1 MNQRHPTPPKLFLR
15 FFRWFCHPGMLDYI
29 EGDLIEVYERN
40 FKTFGKRKADWR
52 FIKDV
57 LLLFRPG
64 IIRPRKP
71 YQNLT
76 PYGMYKSYFKI
87 GWRTLLRN
95 KEYTLINIAGL
106 ALSITCC
113 ILIFVLVKHH
123 TGFDDFHQDKDRI
136 YRVVTEQHRESVSY
150 VNSVPSPLGMVL
162 RENHTYGEKV
172 ARMFHEANTVISFER
187 NGEKQLIKE
196 PQGFAFTEP
205 EFFDIFNFPLS
216 KGNMKTALKEPN
228 TAIITE
234 RLAKK
239 YFGEQN
245 PIGQVITYDNFL
257 PFTITGVLEDLPP
270 NTDIS
275 PEIFVSYSSM
285 KDFNPWLASD
295 DAWGGITGGMYCFT
309 KLRSGVS
316 PAEVEEALQPYV
328 KLHRPESKNVHH
340 YKLQA
345 LSDVHFD
352 GRYGGAMDK
361 SDIGILIAIGIF
373 LLLTA
378 CVNFVNLA
386 TAQALK
392 RSKEVGVRKV
402 LGSFRSQLFWQFIFE
417 TAIIAIV
424 SILIALVAAF
434 ALVPYVND
442 FFSTQIPVN
451 FLTDGT
457 LVLFIIGLDILIT
470 LLAGCYPAFILTGFK
485 PVAALKGKLSMQ
497 QLGGFNTRRSLI
509 VMQFAISQV
518 LIIGVIVIMNQMRFA
533 REAELGFDKESIVMV
548 RMGSDSL
555 NTMQTLKNE
564 FLRVPGIEKVSLCF
578 AAPASAGSWNNSIRF
593 GTDTEEVSFRTNMKL
608 ADADYLST
616 FDLELVAGRNLTP
629 SDTVREVV
637 VNEALLQNLGFTS
650 YEDALGEMIYANG
663 GEMTGPIV
671 GVVENFHDRSF
682 HEGISAA
689 LITTASNMYF
699 NYAIKING
707 NSVKATLAEIETL
720 WEEQYPD
727 KMFEYEFV
735 DESIAQFYEAEDTLL
750 KGIQFFS
757 FIAIFIGCLGLY
769 GLISFMI
776 SQKTKEV
783 GIRKV
788 MGGGVTHI
796 IWLFGQE
803 FVRLIIIAFLIAAPI
818 GWWFMNQWLQDFEFK
833 ITLDAWTFAMAIGSS
848 IIITALTV
856 GYQVFK
862 VAYLN
867 PVISLKTE

>member
-1 MNQRHPTPPKLFLR
+1 
-15 FFRWFCHPGMLDYI
+15 
-29 EGDLIEVYERN
+29 
-40 FKTFGKRKADWR
+40 
-52 FIKDV
+52 
-57 LLLFRPG
+57 
-64 IIRPRKP
+64 
-71 YQNLT
+71 
-76 PYGMYKSYFKI
+76 MYRSYFKI

-123 TGFDDFHQDKDRI
+123 MGFDDFHQDKDRI
-136 YRVVTEQHRESVSY
+136 YRLVTEQHRESVSY
-150 VNSVPSPLGMVL
+150 VNSVPSPLGMVF

-172 ARMFHEANTVISFER
+172 ARMFHEANSVISFER
-187 NGEKQLIKE
+187 NGQKQLIKE

-205 EFFDIFNFPLS
+205 EFFDIFNFPLVR
-216 KGNMKTALKEPN
+216 GNMNTALTEPN
-228 TAIITE
+228 TAIVTE
-234 RLAKK
+234 RIAKK

-257 PFTITGVLEDLPP
+257 PFTITGVLRDLPG
-270 NTDIS
+270 NTDIK

-295 DAWGGITGGMYCFT
+295 NAWGGITGGMYCYT
-309 KLRSGVS
+309 KLRPGVS
-316 PAEVEEALQPYV
+316 PTEVEVALQPYV
-328 KLHRPESKNVHH
+328 KQHRPESKNVHH

-345 LSDVHFD
+345 LSAIHFD
-352 GRYGGAMDK
+352 GRYGGVMEK

-402 LGSFRSQLFWQFIFE
+402 LGSFRAQLFGQFIFE
-417 TAIIAIV
+417 TAIIASI

-451 FLTDGT
+451 FLSDGT

-518 LIIGVIVIMNQMRFA
+518 LIIGVIVIMNQMRFTKQ
-533 REAELGFDKESIVMV
+533 AELGFDKESIVMV
-548 RMGSDSL
+548 KLGSDSL

-564 FLRVPGIEKVSLCF
+564 FLRLPGIEKVSLCYQ
-578 AAPASAGSWNNSIRF
+578 APASDNSWNNSIRF
-593 GTDTEEVSFRTNMKL
+593 GSDTEEVSFRTNMKL

-616 FDLELVAGRNLTP
+616 FDLELLAGRNLMP
-629 SDTVREVV
+629 SDTVREMV
-637 VNEALLQNLGFTS
+637 VNEAMLQSLGITS
-650 YEDALGEMIYANG
+650 YEDALGEMVYANG
-663 GEMTGPIV
+663 GSMVGPIV
-671 GVVENFHDRSF
+671 GVVRNFHDRSL
-682 HEGISAA
+682 HEEISAA
-689 LITTASNMYF
+689 LITTASTMYSNF
-699 NYAIKING
+699 AIKING
-707 NSVKATLAEIETL
+707 NSVKVTLDEIQQL

-727 KMFEYEFV
+727 KMFEYTFL
-735 DESIAQFYEAEDTLL
+735 DDSIAQFYAAEDTLL

-803 FVRLIIIAFLIAAPI
+803 FVRLILIAFLIAAPI
-818 GWWFMNQWLQDFEFK
+818 GWWFMDRWLQDFEFK
-833 ITLDAWTFAMAIGSS
+833 ITLDVWTFAIAVGCS
-848 IIITALTV
+848 IIIAALTV
-856 GYQVFK
+856 GYQVLRAA
-862 VAYLN
+862 VVN
-867 PVISLKTE
+867 PAVSLKTE

>member
-1 MNQRHPTPPKLFLR
+1 MSASPNPPQFFHR
-15 FFRWFCHPGMLDYI
+15 FFRWFCHPRMLDYI
-29 EGDLIEVYERN
+29 EGDLLEVYERN
-40 FKTFGKRKADWR
+40 FKTLGKRKADWK
-52 FIKDV
+52 FILDV

-71 YQNLT
+71 YQNLST
-76 PYGMYKSYFKI
+76 FPMYKSYFKI

-123 TGFDDFHQDKDRI
+123 SSFDDFHQDKDRI
-136 YRVVTEQHRESVSY
+136 YRIVTEQHRETVSY

-162 RENHTYGEKV
+162 RDNHTYGEQV
-172 ARMFHEANTVISFER
+172 ARMYQEADAVISFER

-196 PQGFAFTEP
+196 PNGFAFTEV

-216 KGNMKTALKEPN
+216 KGNMESALTEPN
-228 TAIITE
+228 TAILTE

-239 YFGEQN
+239 YFGEEN

-270 NTDIS
+270 NTDIK
-275 PEIFVSYSSM
+275 PEIFVSYVTM

-295 DAWGGITGGMYCFT
+295 EAWGGISSGMYCFT
-309 KLRSGVS
+309 KLRPGVS
-316 PAEVEEALQPYV
+316 PVEVEEALAPYV
-328 KLHRPESKNVHH
+328 KQHRPKSKNVHH

-352 GRYGGAMDK
+352 GRYGGYMEK

-417 TAIIAIV
+417 TAIIATF
-424 SILIALVAAF
+424 SILIALIAAY
-434 ALVPYVND
+434 ALVPYVNN
-442 FFSTQIPVN
+442 FYNIQIPVN
-451 FLTDGT
+451 FLVDGT
-457 LVLFIIGLDILIT
+457 LMLFILGLDILIT

-485 PVAALKGKLSMQ
+485 PVAALKGKLSFQ

-509 VMQFAISQV
+509 VAQFAISQV

-533 REAELGFDKESIVMV
+533 READLGFDKSSIVMV
-548 RMGSDSL
+548 KLGGDSL
-555 NTMQTLKNE
+555 NTMNVLKNE
-564 FLRVPGIEKVSLCF
+564 LLRLPGIEKVSLCYQ
-578 AAPASAGSWNNSIRF
+578 APSSDDSWNNSIRF
-593 GTDTEEVSFRTNMKL
+593 GTDSEEVNFLTNMKL
-608 ADADYLST
+608 ADADYIST
-616 FDLELVAGRNLTP
+616 FDLELLAGRNLMP
-629 SDTVREVV
+629 SDTVREVI
-637 VNEALLQNLGFTS
+637 VNEAMLQSLGITS
-650 YEDALGEMIYANG
+650 YEDALGETVYANG
-663 GEMTGPIV
+663 GTMKGQVV
-671 GVVENFHDRSF
+671 GVVSNFHDRSL
-682 HEGISAA
+682 HERINAA
-689 LITTASNMYF
+689 LITTASSMYSNF
-699 NYAIKING
+699 AIKING
-707 NSVKATLAEIETL
+707 NSVKETLEEIQAL

-727 KMFEYEFV
+727 KLFEYSFL
-735 DESIAQFYEAEDTLL
+735 DEDIAKFYEAEDTLL

-757 FIAIFIGCLGLY
+757 LIAIFIGCLGLY

-776 SQKTKEV
+776 SQKAKEV

-788 MGGGVTHI
+788 LGGGVNHI
-796 IWLFGQE
+796 VWLFGQE
-803 FVRLIIIAFLIAAPI
+803 FVRLILIAFLIAAPI
-818 GWWFMNQWLQDFEFK
+818 GWWFMRGWLQDFEFK
-833 ITLDAWTFAMAIGSS
+833 ITLDPWIFVMAIGSS
-848 IIITALTV
+848 LGIAALTV
-856 GYQVFK
+856 GYQVLR
-862 VAYLN
+862 VAYVN
-867 PVISLKTE
+867 PVQSLKTE

>member
-1 MNQRHPTPPKLFLR
+1 MGKKQISPPGIFLR
-15 FFRWFCHPGMLDYI
+15 FFRWYCHPRMRDYI
-29 EGDLIEVYERN
+29 EGDLLEVYDRRV
-40 FKTFGKRKADWR
+40 KKSGKRKADWK
-52 FIKDV
+52 FILDV

-64 IIRPRKP
+64 IIKPRKP

-76 PYGMYKSYFKI
+76 NFPMYKSYFKI

-123 TGFDDFHQDKDRI
+123 LSFDNFHPDKDRI
-136 YRVVTEQHRESVSY
+136 YRVVTEQHRETISY

-162 RENHTYGEKV
+162 RDNHTYGEQV
-172 ARMFHEANTVISFER
+172 ARMFQESDAVISFER

-196 PQGFAFTEP
+196 PNGFAFTEV

-216 KGNMKTALKEPN
+216 KGNMESALTEPN
-228 TAIITE
+228 TAILTE

-239 YFGEQN
+239 YFGEEN

-257 PFTITGVLEDLPP
+257 PFTITGVLQDLPP
-270 NTDIS
+270 NTDIK
-275 PEIFVSYSSM
+275 PEIFVSYVTM

-295 DAWGGITGGMYCFT
+295 NAWGGINSGMYCFT
-309 KLRSGVS
+309 KLRPGVS
-316 PAEVEEALQPYV
+316 AAEVEEALGPYV
-328 KLHRPESKNVHH
+328 KQHRPNSKNVHH

-345 LSDVHFD
+345 LSDVHFN
-352 GRYGGAMDK
+352 GRYGGAMEK

-378 CVNFVNLA
+378 CVNFINLA

-392 RSKEVGVRKV
+392 RSKEVGIRKV

-417 TAIIAIV
+417 TAIIATF
-424 SILIALVAAF
+424 SILTALIAAY
-434 ALVPYVND
+434 ALVPYINN
-442 FFSTQIPVN
+442 FFHTQIPVN
-451 FLTDGT
+451 FLADGT
-457 LVLFIIGLDILIT
+457 LMLFILGLNILIT

-485 PVAALKGKLSMQ
+485 PMAALKGKLSFQ

-509 VMQFAISQV
+509 VAQFAISQV

-533 REAELGFDKESIVMV
+533 KQADLGFDKSSIVMV
-548 RMGSDSL
+548 KLGSDSL
-555 NTMQTLKNE
+555 STMNVLKNE
-564 FLRVPGIEKVSLCF
+564 FLRLPGIEKVSLCYQ
-578 AAPASAGSWNNSIRF
+578 APASDNSWNNSIRF
-593 GTDTEEVSFRTNMKL
+593 GTDAEEVSFLTNMKL

-616 FDLELVAGRNLTP
+616 FDLELLAGRNLTP

-637 VNEALLQNLGFTS
+637 VNEAMLQSLGITS
-650 YEDALGEMIYANG
+650 YEDALGEMVYANG
-663 GEMTGPIV
+663 GTMRGQVV
-671 GVVENFHDRSF
+671 GVVRNFHDRSM
-682 HEGISAA
+682 HERINAA
-689 LITTASNMYF
+689 LITTASSMYSNF
-699 NYAIKING
+699 AIKING
-707 NSVKATLAEIETL
+707 NSVKNTLNEIQAL

-727 KMFEYEFV
+727 KMFEYSFL
-735 DESIAQFYEAEDTLL
+735 DEDIAKFYEAEDTLL

-757 FIAIFIGCLGLY
+757 LIAIFIGCLGLY

-776 SQKTKEV
+776 SQKAKEV

-788 MGGGVTHI
+788 LGGGVSHI
-796 IWLFGQE
+796 VWLFGQE
-803 FVRLIIIAFLIAAPI
+803 FVRLIVIAFGIAAPI
-818 GWWFMNQWLQDFEFK
+818 GWWFMNGWLQDFEFK
-833 ITLDAWTFAMAIGSS
+833 ITLDAWIFVVAIGCSLM
-848 IIITALTV
+848 IAALTV
-856 GYQVFK
+856 GYQVIK
-862 VAYLN
+862 VAWIN

>member
-1 MNQRHPTPPKLFLR
+1 
-15 FFRWFCHPGMLDYI
+15 MLDYI

-40 FKTFGKRKADWR
+40 FQKLGKRNADWK
-52 FIKDV
+52 FILDV

-76 PYGMYKSYFKI
+76 PFGMYKSHFKI

-95 KEYTLINIAGL
+95 KEYAGINIAGL

-123 TGFDDFHQDKDRI
+123 LSFDDFHQNKDRI

-172 ARMFHEANTVISFER
+172 ARMFHDSNAVITFER
-187 NGEKQLIKE
+187 NGEMQMIKE
-196 PQGFAFTEP
+196 PDGFAFTES
-205 EFFDIFNFPLS
+205 EFFDIFNLPLS
-216 KGNMKTALKEPN
+216 KGNIKTALTEPN
-228 TAIITE
+228 TAILTE
-234 RLAKK
+234 RLARK

-245 PIGQVITYDNFL
+245 AIGQVITYDNQMSFI
-257 PFTITGVLEDLPP
+257 ITGVLEDLPP
-270 NTDIS
+270 TTDIK
-275 PEIFVSYSSM
+275 PEIFVSYSSLAEY
-285 KDFNPWLASD
+285 NPWLASD
-295 DAWGGITGGMYCFT
+295 DAWGGISSGMYCYT
-309 KLRSGVS
+309 QLRRGVS
-316 PAEVEEALQPYV
+316 AAEVEEALQPYV
-328 KLHRPESKNVHH
+328 KQHRPESKNVHH

-345 LSDVHFD
+345 LSDIHFD
-352 GRYGGAMDK
+352 ARYGGAMEK

-417 TAIIAIV
+417 TAIIATV

-434 ALVPYVND
+434 AMVPYVND
-442 FFSTQIPVN
+442 FFNTQIPVN
-451 FLTDGT
+451 FLTDGS

-509 VMQFAISQV
+509 VVQFAISQV
-518 LIIGVIVIMNQMRFA
+518 LIIGVIVIMNQMRYTKQ
-533 REAELGFDKESIVMV
+533 AELGFDRESILMV
-548 RMGSDSL
+548 KLGDDSL
-555 NTMQTLKNE
+555 NTMHVLKNE
-564 FLRVPGIEKVSLCF
+564 LLRLPGIEKVSVCY
-578 AAPASAGSWNNSIRF
+578 AAPASSDSWNNSIRF
-593 GTDTEEVSFRTNMKL
+593 GNDSEEVSFRTNMKL
-608 ADADYLST
+608 ADSDYIST
-616 FDLELVAGRNLTP
+616 FDLELLAGRNLTP
-629 SDTVREVV
+629 SDTVREMV
-637 VNEALLQNLGFTS
+637 VNEAMLQSLGITS
-650 YEDALGEMIYANG
+650 YEDALGQMIYANG
-663 GEMTGPIV
+663 GSMVGPIV
-671 GVVENFHDRSF
+671 GVVRNFHDRSM
-682 HEGISAA
+682 HAGISAT
-689 LITTASNMYF
+689 LITTASTMYS

-707 NSVKATLAEIETL
+707 NSVKATLEEIQQL
-720 WEEQYPD
+720 WEEQYPN
-727 KMFEYEFV
+727 KMFEYSFV
-735 DESIAQFYEAEDTLL
+735 DDEIAQFYTAEDTLL
-750 KGIQFFS
+750 RGIQFFS

-769 GLISFMI
+769 GLISFMV

-783 GIRKV
+783 GVRKV
-788 MGGGVTHI
+788 MGGGIAHI

-803 FVRLIIIAFLIAAPI
+803 FVRLILIAFLIAAPI
-818 GWWFMNQWLQDFEFK
+818 GWWFMSRWLQDFEFK
-833 ITLDAWTFAMAIGSS
+833 IQLDLWTFTMAIGASLV
-848 IIITALTV
+848 IAAVTV
-856 GYQVFK
+856 GYQVIRAA
-862 VAYLN
+862 VVN
-867 PVISLKTE
+867 PAVSLKTE

>member
-1 MNQRHPTPPKLFLR
+1 MKNQQPSPPKLFVS
-15 FFRWFCHPGMLDYI
+15 FFRWFCHPRMQDYI
-29 EGDLIEVYERN
+29 EGDLWEVYERN
-40 FKTFGKRKADWR
+40 FKTLGKRKADWK
-52 FIKDV
+52 FILDV

-64 IIRPRKP
+64 IIRPRRP

-76 PYGMYKSYFKI
+76 PYGMYRSYFKI
-87 GWRTLLRN
+87 GWRTLVRN

-123 TGFDDFHQDKDRI
+123 MGFDDFHQDKDRI

-172 ARMFHEANTVISFER
+172 ARMFHEANSVISFER
-187 NGEKQLIKE
+187 NGQKQLIKE

-205 EFFDIFNFPLS
+205 EFFDIFNFPLVR
-216 KGNMKTALKEPN
+216 GNMNTALSEPN
-228 TAIITE
+228 TAIVTE
-234 RLAKK
+234 RIARK

-257 PFTITGVLEDLPP
+257 PFTITGVLKDLPG
-270 NTDIS
+270 NTDIK
-275 PEIFVSYSSM
+275 PEIFVSYISL
-285 KDFNPWLASD
+285 KDFNSWLASD
-295 DAWGGITGGMYCFT
+295 DAWGGITGGMYCYT
-309 KLRSGVS
+309 KLRPGVS
-316 PAEVEEALQPYV
+316 PTEVELALQPYV
-328 KLHRPESKNVHH
+328 KQHRPESKNVHH

-345 LSDVHFD
+345 LSAVHFD
-352 GRYGGAMDK
+352 GRYGGAMEK

-392 RSKEVGVRKV
+392 RSREVGVRKV
-402 LGSFRSQLFWQFIFE
+402 LGSFRAQLFGQFILE
-417 TAIIAIV
+417 TAIIATV
-424 SILIALVAAF
+424 SILIALVVAF
-434 ALVPYVND
+434 VLVPYVND

-451 FLTDGT
+451 FLSDGT
-457 LVLFIIGLDILIT
+457 LVLFIIGLAILIT

-509 VMQFAISQV
+509 IMQFAISQV
-518 LIIGVIVIMNQMRFA
+518 LIIGVIVIMNQLRFTKQ
-533 REAELGFDKESIVMV
+533 AELGFDKESIVMV
-548 RMGSDSL
+548 KLGSDSL
-555 NTMQTLKNE
+555 ITMQTLKNE
-564 FLRVPGIEKVSLCF
+564 FLRLPGVEKVSLCYQ
-578 AAPASAGSWNNSIRF
+578 APASDNSWNNSIRF
-593 GTDTEEVSFRTNMKL
+593 GSDTEEVGFRTNMKL

-616 FDLELVAGRNLTP
+616 FDLELLAGRNLTP
-629 SDTVREVV
+629 SDTVREMV
-637 VNEALLQNLGFTS
+637 VNEAMLQSLGITS

-663 GEMTGPIV
+663 GNMKGPIV
-671 GVVENFHDRSF
+671 GVVRNFHDRSL

-689 LITTASNMYF
+689 LITTASTMYSNF
-699 NYAIKING
+699 AIKING
-707 NSVKATLAEIETL
+707 NSVSATLNEIQQL

-727 KMFEYEFV
+727 KMFEYAFV
-735 DESIAQFYEAEDTLL
+735 DDSIAQFYAAEETLL

-769 GLISFMI
+769 GLISFMV

-788 MGGGVTHI
+788 MGGGVGHI
-796 IWLFGQE
+796 IWIFGQE
-803 FVRLIIIAFLIAAPI
+803 FVRLIIIAFLIAAPV
-818 GWWFMNQWLQDFEFK
+818 GWWFMGNWLQDFEFK
-833 ITLDAWTFAMAIGSS
+833 IQLDIWTFAMAMGSS
-848 IIITALTV
+848 LLIAALTV
-856 GYQVFK
+856 GYQVIRAAI
-862 VAYLN
+862 VN
-867 PVISLKTE
+867 PAVSLKTE

>member
-1 MNQRHPTPPKLFLR
+1 MNQPPKLPLR
-15 FFRWFCHPGMLDYI
+15 FFRWFCHPRMLDYI

-40 FKTFGKRKADWR
+40 FQILGKRKADWR

-95 KEYTLINIAGL
+95 KEYSLINTAGL
-106 ALSITCC
+106 ALSVTCC
-113 ILIFVLVKHH
+113 ILIFVMVKHH
-123 TGFDDFHQDKDRI
+123 MGFDDFHPDKYRI
-136 YRVVTEQHRESVSY
+136 YRIVTEQHRETVSY

-172 ARMFHEANTVISFER
+172 ARMFHESNSVISYER

-196 PQGFAFTEP
+196 PNGFAFTEP

-216 KGNMKTALKEPN
+216 RGNIKEALEEPN
-228 TAIITE
+228 TAILTE

-239 YFGEQN
+239 YFGDQN

-257 PFTITGVLEDLPP
+257 PFTITGVLEDFPST
-270 NTDIS
+270 TDIK
-275 PEIFVSYSSM
+275 PEIFVSYNSL

-295 DAWGGITGGMYCFT
+295 DAWGGISSGMFCYT
-309 KLRSGVS
+309 LLRPGVS
-316 PAEVEEALQPYV
+316 APEVEEALAPYV
-328 KLHRPESKNVHH
+328 KQFRPESKNVHH
-340 YKLQA
+340 YKLQP
-345 LSDVHFD
+345 LTELHFD
-352 GRYGGAMDK
+352 GRYGGAMER

-402 LGSFRSQLFWQFIFE
+402 LGSYRSQLFWQFIFE
-417 TAIIAIV
+417 TAIISSI
-424 SILIALVAAF
+424 SILIALVAGIL
-434 ALVPYVND
+434 LVPYVND
-442 FFSTQIPVN
+442 FLNTQIPVN
-451 FLTDGT
+451 FLSDGT
-457 LVLFIIGLDILIT
+457 LLLFIIGLDVLIT
-470 LLAGCYPAFILTGFK
+470 LLAGCYPALILTGFK
-485 PVAALKGKLSMQ
+485 PVAALKGKLSLQ
-497 QLGGFNTRRSLI
+497 QFGGFNTRRSLI
-509 VMQFAISQV
+509 VVQFAISQV
-518 LIIGVIVIMNQMRFA
+518 LIIGVIVIMNQMRYA
-533 REAELGFDKESIVMV
+533 NQAELGFDKESIVMV
-548 RMGSDSL
+548 KLGNDSL
-555 NTMQTLKNE
+555 NTMNTLKNE
-564 FLRVPGIEKVSLCF
+564 FLRLPGIEKVSLCYQ
-578 AAPASAGSWNNSIRF
+578 APASDNSWNNSIRF
-593 GTDTEEVSFRTNMKL
+593 GNDSEEVSFRTNMKL
-608 ADADYLST
+608 ADADYIST
-616 FDLELVAGRNLTP
+616 FDLEMLAGRNLTP
-629 SDTVREVV
+629 SDTVREMV
-637 VNEALLQNLGFTS
+637 VNEAMLQSLGITS
-650 YEDALGEMIYANG
+650 NEDALGQMIYANG
-663 GEMTGPIV
+663 GTMIGPIV
-671 GVVENFHDRSF
+671 GVVRNFHDRSL

-689 LITTASNMYF
+689 LITTASSMYSNF
-699 NYAIKING
+699 AIKING
-707 NSVKATLAEIETL
+707 NSVKATLEEIEKL
-720 WEEQYPD
+720 WHAQYPD
-727 KMFEYEFV
+727 KMFEYAFV
-735 DESIAQFYEAEDTLL
+735 DDSIAQFYEAEDTLL

-788 MGGGVTHI
+788 MGGGVSHI

-818 GWWFMNQWLQDFEFK
+818 GWWFMSRWLQDFEFK
-833 ITLDAWTFAMAIGSS
+833 ITLDVWTFTMAIGSS
-848 IIITALTV
+848 LIIAALTV
-856 GYQVFK
+856 GYQVIK

-867 PVISLKTE
+867 PVISLKTD

>member
-1 MNQRHPTPPKLFLR
+1 MNSNPTPPKYFLR
-15 FFRWFCHPGMLDYI
+15 FFRWFCHPRMLDYI
-29 EGDLIEVYERN
+29 EGDLLEVYERN
-40 FKTFGKRKADWR
+40 LETLGKRKADWR

-123 TGFDDFHQDKDRI
+123 SGFDDFHQNEDRI
-136 YRVVTEQHRESVSY
+136 YRIVTEQHRESVSFT
-150 VNSVPSPLGMVL
+150 NSVPSPLGMVL
-162 RENHTYGEKV
+162 RENHTYTEKV
-172 ARMFHEANTVISFER
+172 ARMFQEADAVISFER

-216 KGNMKTALKEPN
+216 QGNMKTALAEPN
-228 TAIITE
+228 SAIITE

-239 YFGEQN
+239 YFGVQN

-257 PFTITGVLEDLPP
+257 PFTITGILEDLPE
-270 NTDIS
+270 NTDITA
-275 PEIFVSYSSM
+275 EIFVSYSSM

-295 DAWGGITGGMYCFT
+295 EAWGGITGGMYCYAL
-309 KLRSGVS
+309 LRPGVS
-316 PAEVEEALQPYV
+316 PVEVEEALAPYV

-345 LSDVHFD
+345 LSDIHFD
-352 GRYGGAMDK
+352 ARYGGAMEK
-361 SDIGILIAIGIF
+361 SDIGILIAIGVF

-402 LGSFRSQLFWQFIFE
+402 LGSFRTQLFWQFIFE
-417 TAIIAIV
+417 TAIIATV
-424 SILIALVAAF
+424 SILIALVAAL
-434 ALVPYVND
+434 ALVPYVNA

-457 LVLFIIGLDILIT
+457 LVLFIIGLDVLIT

-518 LIIGVIVIMNQMRFA
+518 LIIGVIVIMNQMRYA
-533 REAELGFDKESIVMV
+533 KQAELGFDKESIVMV
-548 RMGSDSL
+548 GIGSDSL
-555 NTMQTLKNE
+555 YSMKSLKNE
-564 FLRVPGIEKVSLCF
+564 FLRLPGIEKVSLCYQP
-578 AAPASAGSWNNSIRF
+578 PASENSWNNSIRF
-593 GTDTEEVSFRTNMKL
+593 GSDTEEVNFPTNMKL
-608 ADADYLST
+608 ADADFIST
-616 FDLELVAGRNLTP
+616 FDLELLAGRNLTP
-629 SDTVREVV
+629 SDTVREMV
-637 VNEALLQNLGFTS
+637 VNEALLQSLGITS

-663 GEMTGPIV
+663 GNMVGPIV
-671 GVVENFHDRSF
+671 GVVRNFHDRSM
-682 HEGISAA
+682 HAEISPA
-689 LITTASNMYF
+689 LITTAGNMYF

-707 NSVKATLAEIETL
+707 QSVKTTLEEIEEL
-720 WEEQYPD
+720 WEAQNPD
-727 KMFEYEFV
+727 KLFEYSFV
-735 DESIAQFYEAEDTLL
+735 EESIAQFYEAEDTLL

-776 SQKTKEV
+776 SQKTKEI

-788 MGGGVTHI
+788 MGGGVAHI

-803 FVRLIIIAFLIAAPI
+803 FVRLILIAFLIAAPI

-833 ITLDAWTFAMAIGSS
+833 ITLDVWTFALAIGSS
-848 IIITALTV
+848 IIIAALTV
-856 GYQVFK
+856 GYQVIR
-862 VAYLN
+862 VAYIN
-867 PVISLKTE
+867 PVLSLKTE

>member
-1 MNQRHPTPPKLFLR
+1 MQNSQPSPPGLFLS
-15 FFRWFCHPGMLDYI
+15 FFRWFCHPRMLDYI
-29 EGDLIEVYERN
+29 EGDLFEVYERN
-40 FKTFGKRKADWR
+40 FKAHGKRKADWK
-52 FIKDV
+52 FMLDV

-87 GWRTLLRN
+87 GWRTILRN
-95 KEYTLINIAGL
+95 KEYALINVAGL

-113 ILIFVLVKHH
+113 ILIFVLVTHH
-123 TGFDDFHQDKDRI
+123 MSFDDFHQNKDRI
-136 YRVVTEQHRESVSY
+136 YRVVTEQHRETVSY

-162 RENHTYGEKV
+162 RENHTYGEHV
-172 ARMFHEANTVISFER
+172 ARMFHEPNAVISYER
-187 NGEKQLIKE
+187 NGERQLIKE
-196 PQGFAFTEP
+196 PEGFAFTEP

-216 KGNMKTALKEPN
+216 KGNIKTALNEPN
-228 TAIITE
+228 TTIITE

-239 YFGEQN
+239 YYGDQN

-257 PFTITGVLEDLPP
+257 PFTITGVLEDLPST
-270 NTDIS
+270 TDIK
-275 PEIFVSYSSM
+275 PEIFVSYSSL
-285 KDFNPWLASD
+285 KDFNPWMASD
-295 DAWGGITGGMYCFT
+295 NAWGGITGGMYCFT
-309 KLRSGVS
+309 LLRPGVS
-316 PAEVEEALQPYV
+316 PAEVEEALAPYV
-328 KLHRPESKNVHH
+328 KQHRPESKNVHH

-345 LSDVHFD
+345 LSEVHFD
-352 GRYGGAMDK
+352 GRYGGAMERG
-361 SDIGILIAIGIF
+361 DIGILIAIGIF

-402 LGSFRSQLFWQFIFE
+402 LGSYRTQLFWQFIFE
-417 TAIIAIV
+417 TAIIATI
-424 SILIALVAAF
+424 SIFIALLAAIL
-434 ALVPYVND
+434 LVPYVND

-451 FLTDGT
+451 FLKDGT
-457 LVLFIIGLDILIT
+457 LVLFIIGLDIVIT

-518 LIIGVIVIMNQMRFA
+518 LIIGVIVIMNQMRFTRQA
-533 REAELGFDKESIVMV
+533 DLGFDKESIVLV
-548 RMGSDSL
+548 KLGSDSL

-564 FLRVPGIEKVSLCF
+564 FLRLPGIEKVSLCYQP
-578 AAPASAGSWNNSIRF
+578 PASDNSWNNSIRF
-593 GTDTEEVSFRTNMKL
+593 GNDLEEVSFLTNMKL

-616 FDLELVAGRNLTP
+616 FDLELLAGRNLTP
-629 SDTVREVV
+629 SDTVREVI
-637 VNEALLQNLGFTS
+637 VNEAMLQSLGITS
-650 YEDALGEMIYANG
+650 YEDALGEMVYANG
-663 GEMTGPIV
+663 GSMQGPVV
-671 GVVENFHDRSF
+671 GVVRNFHDRSL

-689 LITTASNMYF
+689 LITTASDMYSNF
-699 NYAIKING
+699 AIKING
-707 NSVKATLAEIETL
+707 NSVQATLKEIQEL

-727 KMFEYEFV
+727 KMYEYSFV
-735 DESIAQFYEAEDTLL
+735 DDNIARFYESEDTLL

-788 MGGGVTHI
+788 MGGGVAHI
-796 IWLFGQE
+796 IWIFGQE
-803 FVRLIIIAFLIAAPI
+803 FVRLIVIAFLIAAPI

-833 ITLDAWTFAMAIGSS
+833 ITLDAWTFGLAIGSS
-848 IIITALTV
+848 LIIAALTV
-856 GYQVFK
+856 GYQVLR
-862 VAYLN
+862 VAYIN
-867 PVISLKTE
+867 PVVSLKTE

>member
-1 MNQRHPTPPKLFLR
+1 
-15 FFRWFCHPGMLDYI
+15 
-29 EGDLIEVYERN
+29 
-40 FKTFGKRKADWR
+40 
-52 FIKDV
+52 
-57 LLLFRPG
+57 
-64 IIRPRKP
+64 
-71 YQNLT
+71 
-76 PYGMYKSYFKI
+76 MYKSYFKI

-95 KEYTLINIAGL
+95 KEYTLINISGL

-123 TGFDDFHQDKDRI
+123 SGFDDFHQDQDRI
-136 YRVVTEQHRESVSY
+136 YRIVTEQHRESVSFT
-150 VNSVPSPLGMVL
+150 NSVPSPLGMVL
-162 RENHTYGEKV
+162 RENHTYTEKV
-172 ARMFHEANTVISFER
+172 ARMFQESDAVISFER
-187 NGEKQLIKE
+187 NGEKQLVKE
-196 PQGFAFTEP
+196 PNGFAFTEP
-205 EFFDIFNFPLS
+205 EFFDIFNFPLL
-216 KGNMKTALKEPN
+216 KGNMKTALAEPN
-228 TAIITE
+228 KAIITE

-239 YFGEQN
+239 YFGDQN
-245 PIGQVITYDNFL
+245 PIGEVITYNSFL

-275 PEIFVSYSSM
+275 AEIFVSYSSM

-295 DAWGGITGGMYCFT
+295 EAWGGITGGMYCFT
-309 KLRSGVS
+309 KLLPNVS
-316 PAEVEEALQPYV
+316 PEEVEQALAPYV

-352 GRYGGAMDK
+352 GRYGGAMEK

-417 TAIIAIV
+417 TTIIATV
-424 SILIALVAAF
+424 SILIALVAAL

-451 FLTDGT
+451 FFSDGT
-457 LVLFIIGLDILIT
+457 LVLFILGLNILIT
-470 LLAGCYPAFILTGFK
+470 LLAGCYPALILTGFK

-518 LIIGVIVIMNQMRFA
+518 LIIGVIVVMNQMRFA
-533 REAELGFDKESIVMV
+533 KQADLGFDKESIVMINS
-548 RMGSDSL
+548 GSDSL
-555 NTMQTLKNE
+555 IAKQTLKSE
-564 FLRVPGIEKVSLCF
+564 LLRLPGIEKVSLCF
-578 AAPASAGSWNNSIRF
+578 QPPASSSSWNNSIRF
-593 GTDTEEVSFRTNMKL
+593 GSDTEEVNFPTNMKL
-608 ADADYLST
+608 ADADYIST
-616 FDLELVAGRNLTP
+616 FDLELLAGRDLIP
-629 SDTVREVV
+629 SDTVREMV
-637 VNEALLQNLGFTS
+637 VNEAMLQRLGITS
-650 YEDALGEMIYANG
+650 PEDALGEMIYANG
-663 GEMTGPIV
+663 GNMVGPIV
-671 GVVENFHDRSF
+671 GVVRNFHDRSM
-682 HEGISAA
+682 HAGISPA
-689 LITTASNMYF
+689 LITTAGNMYSNF
-699 NYAIKING
+699 AIKLNG
-707 NSVKATLAEIETL
+707 ASVKSTLEEIEEI
-720 WEEQYPD
+720 WKAQNPD
-727 KMFEYEFV
+727 KMFEYSFV
-735 DESIAQFYEAEDTLL
+735 DESIAQFYESEETLL
-750 KGIQFFS
+750 KGVQFFS

-803 FVRLIIIAFLIAAPI
+803 FVRLIMIAFLIAAPI

-833 ITLDAWTFAMAIGSS
+833 ISLDVWTFALAIGSS
-848 IIITALTV
+848 IIIAALTV
-856 GYQVFK
+856 GYQVLK

>member
-1 MNQRHPTPPKLFLR
+1 MNQRHPNPPKLFLR
-15 FFRWFCHPGMLDYI
+15 FFRWFCHPRMLDYL
-29 EGDLIEVYERN
+29 EGDLLEVYERN
-40 FKTFGKRKADWR
+40 LDTLGKRKADWH

-123 TGFDDFHQDKDRI
+123 MSFDDFHQDKDRI
-136 YRVVTEQHRESVSY
+136 YRVVTEQHRESISY

-172 ARMFHEANTVISFER
+172 ARMFHDSNAVITFER
-187 NGEKQLIKE
+187 NGEMQMIKE
-196 PQGFAFTEP
+196 ADGFAFTEP

-216 KGNMKTALKEPN
+216 KGNIKSALTEPN
-228 TAIITE
+228 TAILTE
-234 RLAKK
+234 RLARK

-245 PIGQVITYDNFL
+245 AIGQVITYDNQIS
-257 PFTITGVLEDLPP
+257 FTITGVLEDLPST
-270 NTDIS
+270 TDIK
-275 PEIFVSYSSM
+275 PEIFVSYASLAEY
-285 KDFNPWLASD
+285 NPWLASD
-295 DAWGGITGGMYCFT
+295 DAWGGISSGMYCYT
-309 KLRSGVS
+309 KLRRGVS
-316 PAEVEEALQPYV
+316 AAEVEEALAPYV
-328 KLHRPESKNVHH
+328 KQHRPESKNVHH

-345 LSDVHFD
+345 LSEIHFD
-352 GRYGGAMDK
+352 ARFGGAMEK

-392 RSKEVGVRKV
+392 RSKEMGVRKV
-402 LGSFRSQLFWQFIFE
+402 LGSFRTQLFWQFIFE
-417 TAIIAIV
+417 TAIIATV
-424 SILIALVAAF
+424 SIFIALIAAY

-457 LVLFIIGLDILIT
+457 LVLFIVGLDVLIT

-509 VMQFAISQV
+509 VVQFAISQV
-518 LIIGVIVIMNQMRFA
+518 LIIGVIVIMNQMRYTKQ
-533 REAELGFDKESIVMV
+533 AELGFDKESIVMV
-548 RMGSDSL
+548 KLGDDSL
-555 NTMQTLKNE
+555 NTMHVLKNE
-564 FLRVPGIEKVSLCF
+564 LLRLPSIEMVSVCY
-578 AAPASAGSWNNSIRF
+578 AAPASSDSWNNSIRF
-593 GTDTEEVSFRTNMKL
+593 GNDSEEVSFRTNMKL
-608 ADADYLST
+608 ADADYIST
-616 FDLELVAGRNLTP
+616 FDLELLAGRNLTP
-629 SDTVREVV
+629 SDTVREMV
-637 VNEALLQNLGFTS
+637 VNEAMLQSLGITS
-650 YEDALGEMIYANG
+650 YEDALGQMIYANG
-663 GEMTGPIV
+663 GSMAGPIV
-671 GVVENFHDRSF
+671 GVVRNFHDRSL
-682 HEGISAA
+682 HAGISAA
-689 LITTASNMYF
+689 LITTASTMYS

-707 NSVKATLAEIETL
+707 NSVKATLEEIQKL
-720 WEEQYPD
+720 WEEQYPN
-727 KMFEYEFV
+727 KMFEYSFV
-735 DESIAQFYEAEDTLL
+735 DDEIAQFYTAEETLL

-803 FVRLIIIAFLIAAPI
+803 FVRLILIAFLIAAPI

-833 ITLDAWTFAMAIGSS
+833 ISLDVWTFALALGSS
-848 IIITALTV
+848 IIISALTV
-856 GYQVFK
+856 GYQVLK
-862 VAYLN
+862 VSYLN

>member
-1 MNQRHPTPPKLFLR
+1 
-15 FFRWFCHPGMLDYI
+15 MLDYI
-29 EGDLIEVYERN
+29 EGDLFEVYERN
-40 FKTFGKRKADWR
+40 LETLGKRKADWR

-95 KEYTLINIAGL
+95 KEYTLINISGL

-123 TGFDDFHQDKDRI
+123 SGFDDFHQDQDRI
-136 YRVVTEQHRESVSY
+136 YRIVTEQHRESVSFT
-150 VNSVPSPLGMVL
+150 NSVPSPLGMVL
-162 RENHTYGEKV
+162 RENHTYTEKV
-172 ARMFHEANTVISFER
+172 ARMFQESDAVISFER
-187 NGEKQLIKE
+187 NGEKQLVKE
-196 PQGFAFTEP
+196 PNGFAFTEP
-205 EFFDIFNFPLS
+205 EFFDIFNFPLL
-216 KGNMKTALKEPN
+216 KGNMKTALAEPN
-228 TAIITE
+228 KAIITE

-239 YFGEQN
+239 YFGDQN
-245 PIGQVITYDNFL
+245 PIGEVITYNSFL

-275 PEIFVSYSSM
+275 AEIFVSYSSM

-295 DAWGGITGGMYCFT
+295 EAWGGITGGMYCFT
-309 KLRSGVS
+309 KLLPNVS
-316 PAEVEEALQPYV
+316 PEEVEQALAPYV

-352 GRYGGAMDK
+352 GRYGGAMEK

-417 TAIIAIV
+417 TAIIATV
-424 SILIALVAAF
+424 SILIALVAAL

-451 FLTDGT
+451 FFSDGT
-457 LVLFIIGLDILIT
+457 LVLFILGLNILIT
-470 LLAGCYPAFILTGFK
+470 LLAGCYPALILTGFK

-518 LIIGVIVIMNQMRFA
+518 LIIGVIVVMNQMRFA
-533 REAELGFDKESIVMV
+533 KQADLGFDKESIVMINT
-548 RMGSDSL
+548 GSDSL
-555 NTMQTLKNE
+555 IAKQTLKSE
-564 FLRVPGIEKVSLCF
+564 LLRLPGIEKVSLCF
-578 AAPASAGSWNNSIRF
+578 QPPASSSSWNNSIRF
-593 GTDTEEVSFRTNMKL
+593 GSDTEEVNFPTNMKL
-608 ADADYLST
+608 ADADYIST
-616 FDLELVAGRNLTP
+616 FDLELLAGRDLIP
-629 SDTVREVV
+629 SDTVREMV
-637 VNEALLQNLGFTS
+637 VNEAMLQRLGITS
-650 YEDALGEMIYANG
+650 PEDALGEMIYANG
-663 GEMTGPIV
+663 GNMVGPIV
-671 GVVENFHDRSF
+671 GVVRNFHDRSM
-682 HEGISAA
+682 HAGISPA
-689 LITTASNMYF
+689 LITTAGNMYSNF
-699 NYAIKING
+699 AIKLNG
-707 NSVKATLAEIETL
+707 ASVKSTLEEIEEI
-720 WEEQYPD
+720 WKAQNPD
-727 KMFEYEFV
+727 KMFEYSFV
-735 DESIAQFYEAEDTLL
+735 DESIAQFYESEETLL
-750 KGIQFFS
+750 KGVQFFS

-803 FVRLIIIAFLIAAPI
+803 FVRLIMIAFLIAAPI

-833 ITLDAWTFAMAIGSS
+833 ISLDVWTFALAIGSS
-848 IIITALTV
+848 IIIAALTV
-856 GYQVFK
+856 GYQVLK